1 MTNQYLTFTLNDTI
15 YAVEVL
21 QVREVLEYAV
31 PQELPCQDPIIAG
44 LMRSRGQSISVM
56 NLRYKFGFPEVEPT
70 KNTKI
75 IVLEVESDSENAVN
89 GQMVYGAIADSVNE
103 VLELDANA
111 EEPPPEV
118 GNSIASEFISGISQ
132 INDKII
138 IILNMNKIFSFEDLH
153 YDMVQKVDTPEVS
166 SKETSE
172 EGNTENIRESEE
184 DV

>member
-31 PQELPCQDPIIAG
+31 PQGLPCQDPIIAG

-132 INDKII
+132 INDKFI
-138 IILNMNKIFSFEDLH
+138 IILNMNKVFSFEDLH

-166 SKETSE
+166 SKEPSE
-172 EGNTENIRESEE
+172 EGNTEIFCESEE

>member
-1 MTNQYLTFTLNDTI
+1 
-15 YAVEVL
+15 
-21 QVREVLEYAV
+21 
-31 PQELPCQDPIIAG
+31 
-44 LMRSRGQSISVM
+44 MRSRGQSISVM

-70 KNTKI
+70 KSTKI

-132 INDKII
+132 INDKFI
-138 IILNMNKIFSFEDLH
+138 IILNMNKVFSFEDLH

-172 EGNTENIRESEE
+172 EGNTENIRESEG
-184 DV
+184 DI

>member
-1 MTNQYLTFTLNDTI
+1 MTAFQK
-15 YAVEVL
+15 
-21 QVREVLEYAV
+21 
-31 PQELPCQDPIIAG
+31 
-44 LMRSRGQSISVM
+44 S
-56 NLRYKFGFPEVEPT
+56 
-70 KNTKI
+70 TKI

-132 INDKII
+132 INDKFI
-138 IILNMNKIFSFEDLH
+138 IILNMNKVFSFEDLH
-153 YDMVQKVDTPEVS
+153 YDMVQKVDTLEVS